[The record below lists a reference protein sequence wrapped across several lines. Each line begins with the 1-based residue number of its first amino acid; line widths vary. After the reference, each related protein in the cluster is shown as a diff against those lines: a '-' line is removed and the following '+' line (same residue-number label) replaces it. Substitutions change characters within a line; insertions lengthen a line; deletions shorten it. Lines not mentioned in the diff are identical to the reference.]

1 MIDNTPIDQTLQNP
15 PQLLQDT
22 PSPQRAGA
30 LAGIAAN
37 AQAAA
42 NQVTQAQPP
51 NSPQQ
56 DDNAEHPA
64 VKHASVLRSIAE
76 TLAGGPRFKPVID
89 ATGKTKYE
97 RVPLD
102 RKDIGMALAISAL
115 MGGIAGLQAKGP
127 NANAQAAG
135 LGFNAVASAR
145 EKQDEDAKKQANEDF
160 VRQAAVADTN
170 FRLHQN
176 AVNLGHQDYENH
188 KEYVADHKSTFDAL
202 SQVPG
207 AIRADNVRE
216 GDLTKYHVTKDTAVP
231 VGVLPRLNSDGSQAT
246 DQYGAPLWD
255 NTYAVVDPEA
265 HITLPDDV
273 VKLLA
278 SYGVAGYVKNDGTPV
293 NLGANAE
300 LKAKTVL
307 RGLAQASAIKI
318 AQANLNG
325 QAKQVLG
332 ERAAPVDLR
341 SAIKSDPTFID
352 ALQEYQRYAA
362 FPIDEALEM
371 MAKDKNVDP
380 SSVGKITN
388 FVGQDFINS
397 SRLKHEADDER
408 TKAQARVSAETAG
421 KAAQEAPEI
430 ESLAQAL
437 AKGDLTSLKDVTS
450 LRGDQRAKVYTR
462 VKQLNPNFNTSD
474 VKLKVD
480 TQEAFSKGKQGDQIQ
495 SFNTFLGHA
504 GEAADA
510 SAAYRRESS
519 PLVNKPL
526 NWLEKNAAN
535 DATYQTFITALQPV
549 RDEYMTFLQNNHAL
563 TEADKKA
570 GETIMS
576 NDSTPAQVEASLKQ
590 MAKTAFIRLD
600 ALNDRYKRVMGAD
613 FPDLLNEDAKGAA
626 NTLGLGAH
634 ATKYQSGGRVTGSA
648 SGVLPGNTAQPQP
661 KAGFSFSDY
670 PEAK

>member
-1 MIDNTPIDQTLQNP
+1 MIDNTPDPIQIDTTQTAAQPQSQSVPNVQSAQPQQQVVSNPSAASAEPQNP
-15 PQLLQDT
+15 DT
-22 PSPQRAGA
+22 
-30 LAGIAAN
+30 
-37 AQAAA
+37 
-42 NQVTQAQPP
+42 T
-51 NSPQQ
+51 
-56 DDNAEHPA
+56 HPA
-64 VKHASVLRSIAE
+64 VKHAGIVRAIAE

-89 ATGKTKYE
+89 PTGKTTYQ

-102 RKDIGMALAISAL
+102 RKDIGMAIAMSAL

-127 NANAQAAG
+127 NAKAQAAG
-135 LGFNAVASAR
+135 FGFNTTAAAR
-145 EKQDEDAKKQANEDF
+145 QKQDEDAQKQANEDF

-188 KEYVADHKSTFDAL
+188 KEYVADHKSTYDAL

-231 VGVLPRLNSDGSQAT
+231 VGVVPRLNSDGSQAT
-246 DQYGAPLWD
+246 DRYGTPLWD

-265 HITLPDDV
+265 HISLPDDV
-273 VKLLA
+273 VTLLA
-278 SYGVAGYVKNDGTPV
+278 SYGVPGYVKNDGTPV

-300 LKAKTVL
+300 LKAKTVV

-318 AQANLNG
+318 AQANLNR

-332 ERAAPVDLR
+332 DKAAPVDLR
-341 SAIKSDPTFID
+341 SAIKSDPTFVD
-352 ALQEYQRYAA
+352 ALQDYQRYAA
-362 FPIDEALEM
+362 FPIDQALEM
-371 MAKDKNVDP
+371 MAKDKNIDP

-388 FVGQDFINS
+388 LVGQDFIHS
-397 SRLKHEADDER
+397 SRLKREADDER
-408 TKAQARVSAETAG
+408 TKTQARVSAETAG

-430 ESLAQAL
+430 EALAQSL

-504 GEAADA
+504 GEAAEA
-510 SAAYRRESS
+510 SAAYRREGS
-519 PLVNKPL
+519 PLLNKPL
-526 NWLEKNAAN
+526 NWLQKNAAN

-563 TEADKKA
+563 TESDKKA

-613 FPDLLNEDAKGAA
+613 FPDLLNEEARSAA

-634 ATKYQSGGRVTGSA
+634 AAKYQSGGRVTGNA
-648 SGVLPGNTAQPQP
+648 SGVVPGNAAQPQP